1 MVLAQ
6 VVAVLL
12 LCLVPTGAYW
22 SFQQSLKL
30 DGDMPF
36 YADFGSNAMSVGRGF
51 ETIISGYDATGLG
64 SVFVHNTDDGYA
76 GRGYSVWTQNAQLVP
91 VQVSSTPCLQ
101 HCLTPSLRPPRTPP
115 ITPRSPIDLV
125 TTPFHTP

>member
-1 MVLAQ
+1 MVLAH
-6 VVAVLL
+6 VVVVLL
-12 LCLVPTGAYW
+12 LCLIPTGAYW
-22 SFQQSLKL
+22 SFQQSLKV
-30 DGDMPF
+30 DGDTPF
-36 YADFGSNAMSVGRGF
+36 YADFGSNAMSMGRGF

-91 VQVSSTPCLQ
+91 VQVRVPRVAQ
-101 HCLTPSLRPPRTPP
+101 HDITLFYSAPLTRPLH
-115 ITPRSPIDLV
+115 PIDLV